1 MSTNIVIFYEIKSHL
16 KRIFKNYFRRCKLI
30 IIFCNNSIF
39 HIHLNNVSK
48 VAYSSFY
55 LLKE

>member
-1 MSTNIVIFYEIKSHL
+1 MSTNIVIFFYEIKSHL

-39 HIHLNNVSK
+39 HIHLKNVSK
-48 VAYSSFY
+48 SLIY
-55 LLKE
+55 LSIY

>member
-16 KRIFKNYFRRCKLI
+16 NRIFKNYFRRCKLI

-39 HIHLNNVSK
+39 HIHLKNVSK
-48 VAYSSFY
+48 SLIY
-55 LLKE
+55 LSIY

>member
-30 IIFCNNSIF
+30 IIFVTIPF
-39 HIHLNNVSK
+39 P
-48 VAYSSFY
+48 YTF
-55 LLKE
+55 KERF